1 MLRRTALASLVIG
14 CIASQRAMAEAIG
27 PTYKIIEPDML
38 KDIERTLKEKEKSG
52 ELAKLQEEAIKRS
65 ENSIKNPA
73 PVAGLTKTTQP
84 RSFYFDPSIV
94 ANQRVTTPDGK
105 VIVEKGQK
113 VNPLNEMSMTKW
125 LVFFDA
131 RDEKQIR
138 KAEALIKQAQGNAKP
153 ILTAGSYLDLQKRW
167 KKQVYFDQQGTLV
180 KKFGIK
186 QIPAVV
192 YQEGK
197 LLRIDELAV

>member
-1 MLRRTALASLVIG
+1 M
-14 CIASQRAMAEAIG
+14 
-27 PTYKIIEPDML
+27 
-38 KDIERTLKEKEKSG
+38 
-52 ELAKLQEEAIKRS
+52 
-65 ENSIKNPA
+65 
-73 PVAGLTKTTQP
+73 
-84 RSFYFDPSIV
+84 
-94 ANQRVTTPDGK
+94 TTPDGK

-125 LVFFDA
+125 LIFFDA

-153 ILTAGSYLDLQKRW
+153 ILTGGSYLDLQKRW